1 MSNMNNLKSFNNLPK
16 EKAREIQSKGGKASA
31 EKRRQ
36 RRNLKKELE
45 ILMDTL
51 ASNGKTYQE
60 NISTALLKEALK
72 GNTKAYE
79 IIRDTLGQKPIERQE
94 VREITTEWFK

>member
-1 MSNMNNLKSFNNLPK
+1 MSRRKNLKSFNNLPV
-16 EKAREIQSKGGKASA
+16 EEARAIQSAGGKASA
-31 EKRRQ
+31 EAKRKRKEL
-36 RRNLKKELE
+36 REELE
-45 ILMDTL
+45 ILMDTK
-51 ASNGKTYQE
+51 APNGKTYQE
-60 NISTALLKEALK
+60 NISFALLKEAVK